1 MLISETFSPEVAFC
15 LATSVRHGC
24 LEGRWRAVK
33 RSCKVTFFAD
43 KYSLSQLEKTKIPIG
58 VDVRSGNISVI
69 MFMDKPDL
77 FVLRIAHSHYILTS
91 QRDGLNTEY
100 CFGSAEI
107 PFGVKF
113 TLNGKWQL
121 SSCCDMK
128 QADIADKFKQSE
140 ASPVSNG
147 TEAFKDCSADE
158 IRNVMLAK
166 DLLTF

>member
-1 MLISETFSPEVAFC
+1 MHNDKTRCHALVKFC
-15 LATSVRHGC
+15 LEH
-24 LEGRWRAVK
+24 
-33 RSCKVTFFAD
+33 D
-43 KYSLSQLEKTKIPIG
+43 
-58 VDVRSGNISVI
+58 ISVI
-69 MFMDKPDL
+69 MFMDKPDP

-113 TLNGKWQL
+113 TLDSQWRL

-147 TEAFKDCSADE
+147 TEAFKDCSADK
-158 IRNVMLAK
+158 IRSAMFNN
-166 DLLTF
+166 DPLTF